1 MTARNALERV
11 RKSGADMIARVRENV
26 LAAKVL
32 ERLCGLGLTTIT
44 KQNRAASAKEA
55 DVALN
60 AVEKDQHGKSV
71 CRVLE
76 QAKCLAKRLPRVYS
90 VIHATR

>member
-11 RKSGADMIARVRENV
+11 RKSVDAMIARGRDNV
-26 LAAKVL
+26 PFAKVL
-32 ERLCGLGLTTIT
+32 ERLCGLGLTTIM
-44 KQNRAASAKEA
+44 KQGRAASVKEA

-60 AVEKDQHGKSV
+60 AAEKDQQGESV

-90 VIHATR
+90 VIHATQ

>member
-11 RKSGADMIARVRENV
+11 RKSGAAMIVRVRENV
-26 LAAKVL
+26 PAAKVL
-32 ERLCGLGLTTIT
+32 ERLCGLGLTTIM
-44 KQNRAASAKEA
+44 KQGRAASVKEA

-60 AVEKDQHGKSV
+60 AAEKDRQRKSV

-76 QAKCLAKRLPRVYS
+76 
-90 VIHATR
+90 